1 MAIIATPNTSDLSSP
16 ADLTN
21 PTVPAVPAK
30 QRRQRINEALHATE
44 NGNDPTYR
52 DLFAEKW
59 AERAAPGS
67 LEAWDSPVAY
77 LVHLYALALQIEG
90 ENKDNTHRLELRRPD
105 LATLLVDDVA
115 VEKEMP
121 TLELVND
128 ILSQSIREQGGGTNL
143 DHTLSTTWYPF
154 NLPFHLPLNQITLGL
169 RAANTSLGT
178 VIRQTNQQA
187 PGFIGDAI
195 GGTQARAALK
205 AYAELSPEQQKIL
218 TEKSD
223 LTNYLQSNYG
233 PLFKVKE
240 GTVEVVELITVAE
253 LVTAKVAEFCQ
264 ATGLHRTE
272 LDQLLASGAY
282 APTISQKIKQSVV
295 SAHKYGAI
303 YLNQGESKAALT
315 INDEGML
322 AGTKAAF
329 ARLNHLIRL
338 QRWLALPFDQLDWL
352 IAALARA
359 AGEPK
364 AEAFNDG
371 MLRGLGLFRH
381 LQREYGLESD
391 VFAAFIH
398 EISPYARDS
407 ATPLLD
413 RVFCVTGAAGTS
425 IAIDDGVFDRE
436 TVQYL
441 CTGLG
446 ISEAVFAQLAALVEL
461 TELTDGKFKR
471 SLPVISM
478 FYRLVKIPRLLG
490 LTVEE
495 GLMLLRLMGGTD
507 IYIEAL
513 LSPSII
519 KESEGKTDILDVI
532 LALESA
538 VHWLKT
544 HKLSVAQV
552 STWCTKSIP
561 RLINNKEALLK
572 RLNTIKQA
580 IQPWLLNKASFA
592 CAELIA
598 SVDENKLPIEWL
610 TMLKDFVS
618 GNGVVTG
625 LSLLEHLMEW
635 KEKEKI
641 FHKKNEELI
650 ALNNE
655 FFDLIK
661 KEIDSIKK
669 EDKDIEEEFDHNKEN
684 LYIGSDLRED
694 LLKSLK
700 EVLDVAIHK
709 KNRNSKIEEDI
720 QKKIDKL
727 KFSMRPLSELE
738 DDLNKKKIDLHE
750 RQLKLEKASI
760 ESKITP
766 QLIRHNKKE
775 FESLREKIG
784 PLKKEVKNLSEL
796 QEELLKKL
804 TQKGAASNVKFFES
818 LHPLVRK
825 KLIEI
830 LSQAQSAQL
839 NATASAMSQIYTLPL
854 ETLRA
859 ILNWPYF
866 DWQAFVSKTLDLNKD
881 NPENVQGAYLQR
893 VYALDRHVD
902 VVKTLKLSAP
912 ALEVLLAK
920 PEWADHVELT
930 FQDIYRLSRYA
941 DFLSSNVKDEAQAL
955 DCLERFNAQGQI
967 HTDGTY
973 ALLADVFSWEKS
985 EVKAAVAQFKEPLEE
1000 KTAAAPSTEKPEA
1013 QAAAY
1018 SKQQGESSLDH
1029 IDWLMRLHT
1038 LSRQTGL
1045 SVASLLDAAKL
1056 HQATAFSAW
1065 QTVGQAVISAAARGV
1080 LTQAA

>member
-1 MAIIATPNTSDLSSP
+1 MVTATITITDSSKEP
-16 ADLTN
+16 SLPSPTN
-21 PTVPAVPAK
+21 PTVNAS
-30 QRRQRINEALHATE
+30 QRRKLINAALHDDE
-44 NGNDPTYR
+44 KNGNDPTYR

-59 AERAAPGS
+59 AARAAPGS

-90 ENKDNTHRLELRRPD
+90 ENENNTHSLALRRPD
-105 LATLLVDDVA
+105 LAKLKVDDVA

-128 ILSQSIREQGGGTNL
+128 ILSQSIREQGGVTNL
-143 DHTLSTTWYPF
+143 DQTLSTTWYPF

-178 VIRQTNQQA
+178 VIRQTSQQA
-187 PGFIGDAI
+187 PGFIGEAVDGA
-195 GGTQARAALK
+195 QARAALR

-223 LTNYLQSNYG
+223 LTNYLPSNYG
-233 PLFKVKE
+233 PLFKVKK
-240 GTVEVVELITVAE
+240 GTAEVDEKV
-253 LVTAKVAEFCQ
+253 KVAEFCQ
-264 ATGLHRTE
+264 ATGLQRTE

-282 APTISQKIKQSVV
+282 APTISQKIKKQSVV
-295 SAHKYGAI
+295 SAHEYGAI

-315 INDEGML
+315 INNEGTL
-322 AGTKAAF
+322 TGTKADF

-359 AGEPK
+359 TGEPK

-413 RVFCVTGAAGTS
+413 RVFCATGAAGTS

-446 ISEAVFAQLAALVEL
+446 ISEVVFAQLAALVKL
-461 TELTDGKFKR
+461 DDGKSKR

-495 GLMLLRLMGGTD
+495 GLMLLRLMGGSDT
-507 IYIEAL
+507 YIEVL

-519 KESEGKTDILDVI
+519 KELKGKPDILDVI

-538 VHWLKT
+538 VHWLKA

-580 IQPWLLNKASFA
+580 IQPWLLNKASFD

-598 SVDENKLPIEWL
+598 IVVQKKISTEWL
-610 TMLKDFVS
+610 TLLKGFVS
-618 GNGVVTG
+618 DNGIVTA

-635 KEKEKI
+635 KEKEEI
-641 FHKKNEELI
+641 FHKKSDELI
-650 ALNNE
+650 ALNTDLSN
-655 FFDLIK
+655 LIK
-661 KEIDSIKK
+661 KEISLIEK
-669 EDKDIEEEFDHNKEN
+669 EANDIEEEFDHNKEN
-684 LYIGSDLRED
+684 LYVGSDIRED
-694 LLKSLK
+694 VLKNLK
-700 EVLDVAIHK
+700 EVLDIAIHK

-720 QKKIDKL
+720 QKEIDKL
-727 KFSMRPLSELE
+727 KLSMRTLPELE
-738 DDLNKKKIDLHE
+738 DELNKRKIDLHE

-784 PLKKEVKNLSEL
+784 PLKKEVKDLSEL

-804 TQKGAASNVKFFES
+804 TQKGAASNAKFFES
-818 LHPLVRK
+818 WPLPARK

-830 LSQAQSAQL
+830 ISQAQSAQL
-839 NATASAMSQIYTLPL
+839 NATASAMSQIYNLPL

-859 ILNWPYF
+859 ILNWPHF
-866 DWQAFVSKTLDLNKD
+866 DWHAFISETLDLNKD
-881 NPENVQGAYLQR
+881 NPENVQDAYLQR

-973 ALLADVFSWEKS
+973 ALLADMFSWEKS

-1000 KTAAAPSTEKPEA
+1000 KTAAAPSTKNPEA

-1018 SKQQGESSLDH
+1018 SRQQGESPLDH

-1045 SVASLLDAAKL
+1045 SVASLLYAAKL
-1056 HQATAFSAW
+1056 HEATAFSAW
-1065 QTVGQAVISAAARGV
+1065 QTLGQAVISAAARRGS
-1080 LTQAA
+1080 T